1 MSDPEAVGSPEVLK
15 SYSHDASAAAH
26 LLAAHDFTA
35 EAEQAYRSA
44 TAICP
49 WNPESV
55 NGLADLL
62 SRSGRADEAERV
74 VNDFEQKY
82 PEQRAILE
90 RFRAASRVIMAAQPV
105 KP

>member
-1 MSDPEAVGSPEVLK
+1 MLK
-15 SYSHDASAAAH
+15 SYSHDTVAAAH
-26 LLAAHDFTA
+26 LLAPHDFTV

-62 SRSGRADEAERV
+62 SGSGRADEAERI
-74 VNDFEQKY
+74 VNEFEQK
-82 PEQRAILE
+82 
-90 RFRAASRVIMAAQPV
+90 
-105 KP
+105 